1 MVECDQLS
9 EYMVV
14 TAKGAKGKKTAKVTL
29 GGSFE
34 LPALN
39 DEEYE
44 LSIAASSRQQKL
56 QCEEKRVM
64 VDKTQLNEVTMK
76 CTVET
81 VNDVEG
87 VKGGSFVLLALV
99 VVGVF
104 MFIERERL
112 RRAF

>member
-1 MVECDQLS
+1 M
-9 EYMVV
+9 V
-14 TAKGAKGKKTAKVTL
+14 TAKGAKGQKTAKVTM

-34 LPALN
+34 LASLN

-44 LSIAASSRQQKL
+44 LSVSSSSKQQKL

-64 VDKTQLNEVTMK
+64 MDKTQLNEVVMK
-76 CTVET
+76 CSVE
-81 VNDVEG
+81 VVHEVED

-99 VVGVF
+99 VLGIF
-104 MFIERERL
+104 IFIERDRL